1 MLSGQQ
7 DDRSWAGMNKVLDTI
22 DGTAGFLEYS
32 RDNFKKLA
40 DKLSGNDFKNSGE
53 ALKQIGNK
61 YDATN
66 SSYYGVTN
74 PATGNSNYVIDMRKN
89 FKNSLDSGMAALF
102 LQREA
107 YKTLLYNGLSL
118 LSDQLSSETMNDIIS
133 SARGDVSE
141 VREYIDDAKDFRDD
155 MYDYTEKALDYW
167 NLAKLILQAV
177 YGVCVVAGIIS
188 LAALVLRSTFKKLKY
203 VAKAFWGVI
212 IVLVV
217 AALLLT
223 AVFFPV
229 AVFVAES
236 SDFLIYDDFI
246 YNRDIIDKSLWN
258 TISVC
263 LVGDGNLDSVYNIT
277 DKLIFMR
284 DIMEEFS
291 IMDEIYA
298 EGELKYV
305 LNDEYIKSLIQIRDE
320 TPDAASSKIFSEEDP
335 IGKFND
341 NCKNDKAVWT
351 GKDCG
356 TLSRLTSPW
365 DDGGRCV
372 VITEISGDNFDQHI
386 GNRYA
391 ECPEYNS
398 RLRSLVKYRDDLAL
412 FINELI
418 GDVRCTFQ
426 AALVRDNEY
435 SGTLALVIATSDIE
449 KDLLELLQKVSNL
462 LSTQLNCNFVRNSYN
477 RVYESYSHHLSAS
490 ITSIFLI
497 NSIASAFAIIAV
509 LAILCI
515 CRRWNEPKIVATSTM
530 VPEKKTV
537 Q

>member
-305 LNDEYIKSLIQIRDE
+305 LNDEYIKSVLLCVYSVADSNPRRNTCRGLKQNIFRRRSHRQIQRQLQERQGSLDGEGLRNAKQANKSLGRRREMRSNNRDLRRQLC
-320 TPDAASSKIFSEEDP
+320 PAYRKPLRRGNCPSSYL
-335 IGKFND
+335 
-341 NCKNDKAVWT
+341 V
-351 GKDCG
+351 
-356 TLSRLTSPW
+356 SR
-365 DDGGRCV
+365 V
-372 VITEISGDNFDQHI
+372 
-386 GNRYA
+386 
-391 ECPEYNS
+391 
-398 RLRSLVKYRDDLAL
+398 
-412 FINELI
+412 
-418 GDVRCTFQ
+418 
-426 AALVRDNEY
+426 
-435 SGTLALVIATSDIE
+435 
-449 KDLLELLQKVSNL
+449 
-462 LSTQLNCNFVRNSYN
+462 
-477 RVYESYSHHLSAS
+477 
-490 ITSIFLI
+490 
-497 NSIASAFAIIAV
+497 
-509 LAILCI
+509 
-515 CRRWNEPKIVATSTM
+515 
-530 VPEKKTV
+530 
-537 Q
+537 